1 MSLREKIRQLPEALQ
16 KVVLYRGLVACAA
29 LILFVA
35 VMAITVEFKFAFPCL
50 LLSVYMIVNTAF
62 LIYNCIRGRY
72 VTVKG
77 ECLEIER
84 TAIRKKLKSFT
95 VKTEDNI
102 LTIHAK
108 HKMKK
113 FDIGD
118 EITAYIS
125 EKNPVYEQD
134 GGYKVYDFY
143 AVEVKRKV

>member
-16 KVVLYRGLVACAA
+16 KVALYRGLVGCIS

-35 VMAITVEFKFAFPCL
+35 VMAFMVEFRFAFPCL

-62 LIYNCIRGRY
+62 LIYNCVRGRY
-72 VTVKG
+72 VMVKG

-84 TAIRKKLKSFT
+84 TAIRKKLRSFT

-102 LTIHAK
+102 LTVHAK

-125 EKNPVYEQD
+125 EKTPVYEQD